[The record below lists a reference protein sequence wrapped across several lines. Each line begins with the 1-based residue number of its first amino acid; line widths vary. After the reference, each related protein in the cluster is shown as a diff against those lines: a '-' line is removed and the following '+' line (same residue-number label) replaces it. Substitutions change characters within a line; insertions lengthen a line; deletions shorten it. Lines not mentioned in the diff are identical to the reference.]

1 MNYQDI
7 PFLIWAEK
15 LDISQQ
21 ISKILGRKA
30 NTIIVSHNPER
41 PFDFLD
47 KSGYFSCHVFHYS
60 ENNSYLNDLIKYSL
74 KNHPYSAI
82 ILFSFNDMSYSDYQN
97 LIRSG
102 ASDVLI
108 YSDDNSQIA
117 LIECLLKTLNQK
129 WKTYR
134 FFEKER
140 KKIFD
145 ATVVTAYHEINQP
158 LTVILNSIGLFKME
172 IKNNEISAEKIQ
184 KFLNFLMKSTDRIQE
199 ILEQF
204 KQIEN
209 PELKEYSKGVPMVIL
224 NAPKKDEE

>member
-1 MNYQDI
+1 
-7 PFLIWAEK
+7 
-15 LDISQQ
+15 
-21 ISKILGRKA
+21 
-30 NTIIVSHNPER
+30 
-41 PFDFLD
+41 
-47 KSGYFSCHVFHYS
+47 
-60 ENNSYLNDLIKYSL
+60 
-74 KNHPYSAI
+74 
-82 ILFSFNDMSYSDYQN
+82 
-97 LIRSG
+97 
-102 ASDVLI
+102 
-108 YSDDNSQIA
+108 
-117 LIECLLKTLNQK
+117 LKTLNQK